1 MNRNDRGSLRKAFLL
16 LTALLAGGATFTS
29 CDSRVKQAVVN
40 GLEST
45 VYLLL
50 DPSFYID
57 EEALDDANSIFD

>member
-1 MNRNDRGSLRKAFLL
+1 MNRNNRGSLRKACLS